1 MIMKNLKKRI
11 KNNEDTVYAYAARA
25 LCMCSAPC
33 ACPDLQTQSNKNFN
47 RQNDSLNV
55 IDNKANS
62 GSKCPH

>member
-1 MIMKNLKKRI
+1 MKNLKKRI

-33 ACPDLQTQSNKNFN
+33 ACPDLQTQSNKNFTKEN
-47 RQNDSLNV
+47 SYLRG

-62 GSKCPH
+62 GSACKH